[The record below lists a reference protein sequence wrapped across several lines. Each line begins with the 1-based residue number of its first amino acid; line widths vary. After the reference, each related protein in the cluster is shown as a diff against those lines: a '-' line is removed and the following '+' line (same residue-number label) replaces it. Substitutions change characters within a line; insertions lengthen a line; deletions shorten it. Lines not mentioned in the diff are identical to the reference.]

1 MTKVFRD
8 SRELPFAGEIGGTVR
23 VELAAN
29 ESEGVQLVLRYP
41 AVAATY
47 PLRDVRVAVSDLD
60 GPDGNRIESGQVE
73 VLPVGYVNT
82 RPPPYDVEHQGWW
95 PDPLLNFLDGFEL
108 DAHVWQPVWL
118 DMHTAPDQAPGLYTG
133 TSPSPPG
140 VGAARED
147 YPPLEVP
154 FEVEGGGFR
163 RSGGAPLSPVPPT
176 GRRRPGVSTSRIA
189 PTWRR
194 C

>member
-1 MTKVFRD
+1 M
-8 SRELPFAGEIGGTVR
+8 R

-95 PDPLLNFLDGFEL
+95 PDPLLDFLDGFEL
-108 DAHVWQPVWL
+108 DANVWQPVWL
-118 DMHTAPDQAPGLYTG
+118 DVRTVTGQAPGLYTG
-133 TSPSPPG
+133 TITVTAGSRGRPGRTTPPPRGALRGRG
-140 VGAARED
+140 V
-147 YPPLEVP
+147 
-154 FEVEGGGFR
+154 GFR